1 MQNCLARWWP
11 FDRNASSSLCCA
23 CMRVRLFSSRN
34 DSVWEQEG
42 RAAGRRGSERE
53 REREGLQTSHSSS
66 SASRGLWM
74 RPVQTTRS
82 EDYSCCLVAYAQK
95 ASGAEKGAAAH
106 IELAAVTLMSKVIRR
121 GFFLFLAFLLS
132 LSLSRWFPLFSTILL
147 ISLPFLRR
155 ARMIPSFFFFFSR
168 CFLGSAVVAAHKYLR
183 TAGSFNAE
191 PMKYPR
197 PRTHSTPLRIRVS
210 VWESEPP
217 WAAAIVTRVEMP
229 SPDSI
234 RKRLMCS
241 RWTPRWCIKL
251 KESQT
256 PSVSHRHMGGE
267 QGRLKT
273 KKRR

>member
-132 LSLSRWFPLFSTILL
+132 LSLSMISTLFYHFINISSFSQTGKDDSFILL
-147 ISLPFLRR
+147 
-155 ARMIPSFFFFFSR
+155 FFSH
-168 CFLGSAVVAAHKYLR
+168 VASWGPLLLR
-183 TAGSFNAE
+183 LINICALLD
-191 PMKYPR
+191 
-197 PRTHSTPLRIRVS
+197 HSTRNRWNTLDHARIPPPYVS
-210 VWESEPP
+210 VCLCEKVNPHELL
-217 WAAAIVTRVEMP
+217 P
-229 SPDSI
+229 SSPA
-234 RKRLMCS
+234 
-241 RWTPRWCIKL
+241 
-251 KESQT
+251 
-256 PSVSHRHMGGE
+256 
-267 QGRLKT
+267 
-273 KKRR
+273 

>member
-42 RAAGRRGSERE
+42 RAAGRRGSERERE

-132 LSLSRWFPLFSTILL
+132 LSLSMISTLFYHFINISSFSQTGKDDSFILL
-147 ISLPFLRR
+147 FFLTLLLGV
-155 ARMIPSFFFFFSR
+155 R
-168 CFLGSAVVAAHKYLR
+168 CCCGS
-183 TAGSFNAE
+183 
-191 PMKYPR
+191 
-197 PRTHSTPLRIRVS
+197 
-210 VWESEPP
+210 
-217 WAAAIVTRVEMP
+217 
-229 SPDSI
+229 
-234 RKRLMCS
+234 
-241 RWTPRWCIKL
+241 
-251 KESQT
+251 
-256 PSVSHRHMGGE
+256 
-267 QGRLKT
+267 
-273 KKRR
+273 